1 MHLTERKQIE
11 RIQAMTEREKERF
24 LKIFFHQSVD
34 TSNQNLSTAR
44 GIHDTMEWSPQVS
57 SVAVVCP

>member
-24 LKIFFHQSVD
+24 FKIFFHQAVD
-34 TSNQNLSTAR
+34 TPNQNLYDAR

-57 SVAVVCP
+57 YDRL